1 MPKSKPIL
9 KPSQVLQRVK
19 KVLPKGYTTHAEDNS
34 PYICDNIQ
42 DLWRQGYMTDETKDA
57 VKAHISRLLN
67 GNFCLKDWLLRT
79 GKATAEEFRQD
90 YDNSWR
96 KLQTTRQL
104 WLDDMIVHFKSKGM

>member
-19 KVLPKGYTTHAEDNS
+19 KVLPNGYNADDNS
-34 PYICDNIQ
+34 PYICDNVTE
-42 DLWRQGYMTDETKDA
+42 LWRQGYMTEETKDI

>member
-1 MPKSKPIL
+1 MTKSKPVL

-19 KVLPKGYTTHAEDNS
+19 KVLPNGYTIHAEDNS

-42 DLWRQGYMTDETKDA
+42 DLWRQGYMTDETKDT
-57 VKAHISRLLN
+57 VKSHISRLLN
-67 GNFCLKDWLLRT
+67 GSFCLKDWLVRN
-79 GKATAEEFRQD
+79 GKVKTEDFRKD

-96 KLQTTRQL
+96 KLQFTRQL

>member
-19 KVLPKGYTTHAEDNS
+19 KMLPKGYTTHAEDNS

-42 DLWRQGYMTDETKDA
+42 QLCRKGYMTAETETTL
-57 VKAHISRLLN
+57 KAHIRCLLN
-67 GNFCLKDWLLRT
+67 DNFCLKDWLLRT
-79 GKATAEEFRQD
+79 GKASAEEFRQD

-96 KLQTTRQL
+96 KLQVTRQL

>member
-1 MPKSKPIL
+1 MKPVL

-19 KVLPKGYTTHAEDNS
+19 KVLPEGYTTPAEDKS
-34 PYICDNIQ
+34 PYICDNITE
-42 DLWRQGYMTDETKDA
+42 LWREGYMTDQTKDT
-57 VKAHISRLLN
+57 VKAHISLILN
-67 GNFCLKDWLLRT
+67 GAFCLKDWLIRT
-79 GKATAEEFRQD
+79 GKATTEEFRQD